1 MANQETAVTVIQPTT
16 LRTLDDFPVER
27 FNRVIQT
34 QTVRAPSDLFVPQF
48 EPVAMDPADSDGKSP
63 DHYSSRDVPQGHR
76 ALTARGLGK
85 LAGAAHVSFF
95 DERRIDDGRDPNV
108 LGVSIQAAMKLPAG
122 DWITAPGSQLIDI
135 RTWFGSGTSDAE
147 KAKFRKQ
154 FYAHVATRAKNRAIR
169 GLLSVRSS
177 YPDRD
182 LAKPFVVV
190 TWTLNMDHPD
200 VRERY
205 LAAMIPAITAGF
217 GPGAVTPQLGAGP
230 SVITVLPEA
239 PEDDDATQ
247 APDRPLLA
255 ARAGR
260 TPRADA
266 DSGTQAS
273 AAPGASGAGME
284 PEEPAWMR
292 GGAAPKADAAPS
304 LRDIVAE
311 RLADE
316 GQPTGP
322 VTAEQGARIGAI
334 FAPCGEDRVR
344 MVRRGIRALG
354 LDTDNLTAAQARAI
368 AMAHDELGTAAFL
381 AEWTELAGGAS

>member
-1 MANQETAVTVIQPTT
+1 MANNETAVTVITPTT

-48 EPVAMDPADSDGKSP
+48 EPVEMEPADRDGKSP
-63 DHYSSRDVPQGHR
+63 DHYSSHDVPQGHR

-122 DWITAPGSQLIDI
+122 DWITAPGSQLIDLQ
-135 RTWFGSGTSDAE
+135 TWFGASTSAAE

-239 PEDDDATQ
+239 PDDDEPTQ
-247 APDRPLLA
+247 AP
-255 ARAGR
+255 RALTPGR
-260 TPRADA
+260 APKADA

-273 AAPGASGAGME
+273 AAPGASEAGSE

-292 GGAAPKADAAPS
+292 GGAAQESRAPS

-322 VTAEQGARIGAI
+322 VTAEQGARIGEL
-334 FAPCGEDRVR
+334 FAPFGEDRNR
-344 MVRRGIRALG
+344 IVRRGIRALG
-354 LDTDNLTAAQARAI
+354 LDTDHLTAAQARAI
-368 AMAHDELGTAAFL
+368 GMARDELGTAPFL
-381 AEWTELAGGAS
+381 AEWTELAS